1 VLVTLVVLLCGCLA
15 VVAGSFAYSRYIA
28 GQALTGFNS
37 QVATTMPI
45 GSPSPFPTTGSNTG
59 TIPSGGLGDE
69 ITRATAWES
78 AITAIL
84 QVDPSSCISP
94 DGAQT
99 TILVTHKKN
108 SSGAWQERWTV
119 ACDGAS
125 SIPVDMTFTPAGGG
139 QFTVKA
145 TVAK

>member
-1 VLVTLVVLLCGCLA
+1 
-15 VVAGSFAYSRYIA
+15 
-28 GQALTGFNS
+28 
-37 QVATTMPI
+37 MPI

-69 ITRATAWES
+69 ITRATAWGS

-125 SIPVDMTFTPAGGG
+125 SIPVDMTFTPSGGS